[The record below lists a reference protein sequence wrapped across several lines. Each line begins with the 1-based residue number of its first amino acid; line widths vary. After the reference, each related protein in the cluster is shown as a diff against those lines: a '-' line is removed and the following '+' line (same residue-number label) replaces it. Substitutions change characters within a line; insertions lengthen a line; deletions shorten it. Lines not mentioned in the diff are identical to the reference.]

1 MAVASPDENKARM
14 RALLRELRDD
24 SGLSYEELAKRLAAH
39 GVVISPRV
47 LNNRLNRGNFNAG
60 FALAVLQVFGVAELH
75 LTKAPARL
83 RVRK

>member
-24 SGLSYEELAKRLAAH
+24 SGLSYEELAARLAAH

-47 LNNRLNRGNFNAG
+47 LNIRLNRGNFNAG
-60 FALAVLQVFGVAELH
+60 FALTVLQVFGVAELQ